1 MARPYLHPTVSRLRS
16 YTPGSSRLSSEPSA
30 GNLSP
35 SLSFAGPSSTPS
47 ALSRVS
53 SHSNLHTES
62 VVDEHGLPR
71 PTEAPADVFK
81 WTELR
86 DIDRQLRAAHKSP
99 KISNIL
105 GAPSIGLPTV
115 LAANGLICIGTDE
128 GKVCVFD
135 FDQKLKCICGGDTKN
150 TGAVTAVALSF
161 DQTYVVSGHA
171 TGLIQLF
178 ELKTPRTPVRSV
190 QPTTVTAV
198 ASGVKEGHVQG
209 SRIVSVGFVA
219 GRHTAVITAD
229 DHGLAFY
236 HSLGKML
243 FIEAS
248 DILRI
253 LGKYDLESF
262 ESPSRAQGPAPTLP
276 VRRRK
281 SKYSILSMMPLPLGT
296 VSHPTDAYNL
306 VALLTPTKLVVVGLK
321 PTPRTWFKCTR
332 EDLQDTSRRKGRHL
346 KGSLSW
352 FPSVLHNVSGKVSI
366 TDKTGDLM
374 HPRLMYSW
382 GRTLYIMQVIEAR
395 LKQPVR
401 NSRSGK
407 TSELEVGTITF
418 ENLGKWTSIEE
429 ILSAQW
435 FNINQ
440 ILICT
445 AKSLE
450 VYDVRLKKLVE
461 RTPFDGLSLVSPSIA
476 YTSQGATSYVDSV
489 GDIAHS
495 IRIYKG
501 RIYLLGREI
510 IQRGTLLTWAHQ
522 IVKFLDKNDSL
533 GAIEMARSYYLDTAP
548 GNRNDLPEA
557 DDIRKE
563 VIGDRMRQLL
573 AAASE
578 HAFSEQRMFDETHMT
593 PDGRGVDRTS
603 LFEDLV
609 ATACRACIALDDFEF
624 LFEDLF
630 QHYDDA
636 GITRIY
642 LVQLEK
648 FVLDNEIRM
657 VPPRITQRL
666 VAMHAE
672 DGRPDLV
679 ERIIWHIDPACLD
692 LNQAIQLC
700 QRHHLYDALIYVYT
714 RALRDYVAP
723 VVELLG
729 LIRKINQH
737 RRSRESWNEESMEP
751 LILNAYKIYPYLAN
765 VLSGLTYPSEDPL
778 PPEEAYQAKK
788 DVYTFL
794 FFGRSS
800 IWPAGEGGR
809 LVLTSDEEGGE
820 EPTYPYARVLLRFD
834 AESFLHSLDI
844 AFEDSYLSDSKEV
857 SRLVIISILL
867 EILSSRDLS
876 PSAVT
881 FVNIFISRNVPKYSQ
896 FLKTIPLSTLHDILI
911 GLASDPD
918 ASTREDRQLAAEYL
932 LSAYTPHEGDKL
944 IALFTDA
951 GFYRILRTWHHQEQR
966 WAPLLETYLDDPDQH
981 ASEIYGNLDEVL
993 THSSPSGKHLP
1004 LELIILISD
1013 ELEKLLQMSLAS
1025 TAILLDKHI
1034 PDLHE
1039 RALEKLGPDGDH
1051 QRFMYLQYL
1060 LGPAKPE
1067 DDDYIYLQRG
1077 TTVQLHPEKLYE
1089 MYISLQ
1095 CQFSPKDVIEVAK
1108 HLSASGPIQWSDVV
1122 QICESK
1128 DVYNVVV
1135 WALDQQGLPLQAIEK
1150 AETFEKK
1157 LTLKVL
1163 DGLSGDAVPDV
1174 EAALQELVDLG
1185 RTGISVCF
1193 TRSNSSSR
1201 DVPLEDVW
1209 FRLLSSQINC
1219 IQTVSASCSPEALST
1234 SPPQDS
1240 SLEMEWRAL
1249 DTLRSLVRE
1258 TFSSL
1263 VSISSTR
1270 GLSFPRLFKQL
1281 VNSAAQ
1287 MPLSKG
1293 THYTEFRTILT
1304 GMLES
1309 YRSEGD
1315 MLFITKHLLDRDLF
1329 ETVAIHNREQ
1339 ICGWRPS
1346 LGICSACRKPFVS
1359 SDKSKVE
1366 PSPDRRHIIVSRT
1379 GQIYHST
1386 CSPS

>member
-62 VVDEHGLPR
+62 VVDEHGLPQ
-71 PTEAPADVFK
+71 PTEGPADVFK
-81 WTELR
+81 WAELR
-86 DIDRQLRAAHKSP
+86 DIDRQLKAAHKSP

-178 ELKTPRTPVRSV
+178 ELKSPRTPVRSV
-190 QPTTVTAV
+190 QPTTVAAV

-229 DHGLAFY
+229 DH
-236 HSLGKML
+236 
-243 FIEAS
+243 AS

-262 ESPSRAQGPAPTLP
+262 ESPSRSQGTASALP

-395 LKQPVR
+395 IKQPVR
-401 NSRSGK
+401 HSRSGK
-407 TSELEVGTITF
+407 ASELEVGTITF

-440 ILICT
+440 ILMCT

-450 VYDVRLKKLVE
+450 IYDVRLKKLVE
-461 RTPFDGLSLVSPSIA
+461 RAPFDGLSLVSPSLA

-573 AAASE
+573 AAATE
-578 HAFSEQRMFDETHMT
+578 HAFSEQRMLDETHMT
-593 PDGRGVDRTS
+593 PDGRGVDRTN
-603 LFEDLV
+603 LFEGWWQRL
-609 ATACRACIALDDFEF
+609 
-624 LFEDLF
+624 
-630 QHYDDA
+630 
-636 GITRIY
+636 
-642 LVQLEK
+642 LEK
-648 FVLDNEIRM
+648 FVLDNEIRI

-679 ERIIWHIDPACLD
+679 ERVIWHIDPACLD

-729 LIRKINQH
+729 LMRKINQH

-751 LILNAYKIYPYLAN
+751 LVLNAYKIYPYLAN
-765 VLSGLTYPSEDPL
+765 VLSGLTYPSEEPL
-778 PPEEAYQAKK
+778 PPEEAFQAKK

-809 LVLTSDEEGGE
+809 LVLTSDEE
-820 EPTYPYARVLLRFD
+820 VLLRFD

-844 AFEDSYLSDSKEV
+844 AFEDSYLNDSKEV

-876 PSAVT
+876 P
-881 FVNIFISRNVPKYSQ
+881 P
-896 FLKTIPLSTLHDILI
+896 PTLHDILI

-944 IALFTDA
+944 VTLFTDA
-951 GFYRILRTWHHQEQR
+951 GFYRILRTWHYQEQR

-993 THSSPSGKHLP
+993 TLASPSGKHLP
-1004 LELIILISD
+1004 LELVIMISD

-1025 TAILLDKHI
+1025 TAILLDKHV

-1039 RALEKLGPDGDH
+1039 RALEKLGPDGDQ
-1051 QRFMYLQYL
+1051 QRFVYLQYL
-1060 LGPAKPE
+1060 FGPAKTE

-1077 TTVQLHPEKLYE
+1077 TTPQFHPEKLYE
-1089 MYISLQ
+1089 IYISLQ

-1108 HLSASGPIQWSDVV
+1108 HLSSGPMQWADVV
-1122 QICESK
+1122 QICEAK
-1128 DVYNVVV
+1128 DVYDAVV
-1135 WALDQQGLPLQAIEK
+1135 WALDQQGLPMQAIEK

-1163 DGLSGDAVPDV
+1163 DGLSGDAVSDV
-1174 EAALQELVDLG
+1174 ETALQELVDLG
-1185 RTGISVCF
+1185 RAGISVCF

-1234 SPPQDS
+1234 SPPHDT

-1281 VNSAAQ
+1281 VNSAAE

-1329 ETVAIHNREQ
+1329 ETVAVHNREQ

-1359 SDKSKVE
+1359 SDKSNL
-1366 PSPDRRHIIVSRT
+1366 SPIRMLVDERLV
-1379 GQIYHST
+1379 G
-1386 CSPS
+1386 